1 MAQGALVSDKPE
13 TNESAQDNKNLD
25 FIRDIKA
32 FRN

>member
-1 MAQGALVSDKPE
+1 MYNRIQQGE
-13 TNESAQDNKNLD
+13 NNKNLD